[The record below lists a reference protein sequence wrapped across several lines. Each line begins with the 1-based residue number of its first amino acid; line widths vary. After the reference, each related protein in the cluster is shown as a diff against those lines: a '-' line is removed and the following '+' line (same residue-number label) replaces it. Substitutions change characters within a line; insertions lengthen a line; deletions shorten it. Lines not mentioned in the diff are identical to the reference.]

1 MEEFSYRRCE
11 EVDSSLEPLKRALK
25 LNPMDTYLLALL
37 ALKLQDSDQVDEA
50 EKCIEEGMKKTPYL
64 PYFLRYAA
72 KFYRRKKEL
81 DKAQEVLER
90 ALEISPKSTFL
101 LHQLG
106 LCYRAKL
113 YELKNSTR
121 YPPQDQIEEL
131 IQICISHFKVV
142 TEQKPK
148 FFSALIDL
156 ARMYAEANMYRKAE
170 ETFQKA
176 LNVNILTCSNKQEI
190 CYFYG
195 NFLQYKK
202 KSESEAIKYYKE
214 GLKNGN
220 YCFAEKIRQYLKR
233 LLEKRIQGGLGG
245 EDDFSTLGLI
255 HKLDGEKLEAIEC
268 YEKANEY
275 NPDNEEYLSVL
286 LELRLSLSS

>member
-1 MEEFSYRRCE
+1 
-11 EVDSSLEPLKRALK
+11 
-25 LNPMDTYLLALL
+25 
-37 ALKLQDSDQVDEA
+37 
-50 EKCIEEGMKKTPYL
+50 
-64 PYFLRYAA
+64 
-72 KFYRRKKEL
+72 
-81 DKAQEVLER
+81 
-90 ALEISPKSTFL
+90 
-101 LHQLG
+101 
-106 LCYRAKL
+106 
-113 YELKNSTR
+113 
-121 YPPQDQIEEL
+121 
-131 IQICISHFKVV
+131 
-142 TEQKPK
+142 
-148 FFSALIDL
+148 
-156 ARMYAEANMYRKAE
+156 MYRKAE

-233 LLEKRIQGGLGG
+233 LLEKRIQRGLGG